1 MFWTGILLIIL
12 FASMLPIFPV
22 SDMRTAGAS
31 ELGWSGALD
40 VLHHLVLPACTL
52 GFVYLA
58 QYSRLARASVIEAL
72 SADYIRTAR
81 ARGLPE
87 RTVLYKHALRNGVL
101 PVVTMLGLQFGNV
114 LAGAILVE
122 TVFNWP
128 GLGRLAFDS
137 VLRRDYP
144 TLLGILL
151 FASLLVVV
159 MNQLTDLAYRLVDPR
174 IKTSPARFP
183 PRRRAPYP
191 LYPSRPFHPQPPWR
205 RRAVA
210 TSGRAPVRQSREALR
225 AFLRN
230 PSAVVGLLLL
240 AAVLAVTLFGPA
252 LMPADPFEIVSAP
265 MEPPGAEF
273 LLGTDYLGR
282 DVLTGLVHGG
292 RAPAG
297 GRGGG
302 GAVGADR
309 GDGGR
314 AGRLLRRLD
323 RRGADARHRVLPG
336 AAHAAV
342 RHGAGDAVLAVAGD
356 DRHRHRRGQLDRHGA
371 AGARR
376 VPAAQ
381 AARYVLAERVI
392 GAGDARIIWRVIL
405 PNALAPLIVSATLAV
420 GTAVLFEAG
429 LSFLGLGDPNV
440 MSWG

>member
-58 QYSRLARASVIEAL
+58 QYSRLARASVIERCPPTT
-72 SADYIRTAR
+72 SAPR
-81 ARGLPE
+81 AQGLPE

-174 IKTSPARFP
+174 IKTS
-183 PRRRAPYP
+183 
-191 LYPSRPFHPQPPWR
+191 
-205 RRAVA
+205 
-210 TSGRAPVRQSREALR
+210 
-225 AFLRN
+225 
-230 PSAVVGLLLL
+230 
-240 AAVLAVTLFGPA
+240 
-252 LMPADPFEIVSAP
+252 
-265 MEPPGAEF
+265 
-273 LLGTDYLGR
+273 
-282 DVLTGLVHGG
+282 
-292 RAPAG
+292 
-297 GRGGG
+297 
-302 GAVGADR
+302 
-309 GDGGR
+309 
-314 AGRLLRRLD
+314 
-323 RRGADARHRVLPG
+323 
-336 AAHAAV
+336 
-342 RHGAGDAVLAVAGD
+342 
-356 DRHRHRRGQLDRHGA
+356 
-371 AGARR
+371 
-376 VPAAQ
+376 
-381 AARYVLAERVI
+381 
-392 GAGDARIIWRVIL
+392 
-405 PNALAPLIVSATLAV
+405 
-420 GTAVLFEAG
+420 
-429 LSFLGLGDPNV
+429 
-440 MSWG
+440 